1 MKGTIIAALIFAVL
15 VTGMYFAQ
23 MSLEKVGEDMT
34 KPLDE
39 LTEAVDKDDWNT
51 ADAVCKDLSEK
62 WEQNAVWLSMLIDH
76 SETDLIIT
84 TMSELSQ
91 YEKFRDKPEL
101 MAKVETLRELAE
113 HIPKKERVTL
123 ENIL

>member
-1 MKGTIIAALIFAVL
+1 MRGVIISSVLFAALII
-15 VTGMYFAQ
+15 GMIFAQ
-23 MSLEKVGEDMT
+23 MALEKTGEKMT

-39 LTEAVDKDDWNT
+39 LTKAVETEDWET
-51 ADAVCKDLSEK
+51 ADSICKDLSEK
-62 WEQNAVWLSMLIDH
+62 WEDNEKWLAMLIDH
-76 SETDLIIT
+76 GETDLIIT
-84 TMSELSQ
+84 TMSEISQ